1 MDLYPTTETWT
12 GTPGAIAPA
21 DGNAARAVAPAS
33 LPAGD
38 AHSLD
43 DSARQQD
50 ALRGSGQAGATN
62 TMDLGSNNER
72 LEELKPKLVHALREL
87 VRQYREEGVVARRHE
102 IRRIRQARLFWQGLQ
117 YAWWNPND
125 MNWHLPFEQ
134 RFSDDRALEEMPRYQ
149 FVTNFYQGFGLSFIA
164 VLSQDVPSVRF
175 YPQSAQ
181 SLEDISAA
189 RAASDVAGLIEQN
202 NHIEHLLTSIGYFL
216 WTDGKL
222 GAYVRYVA
230 DGQRFGFHEENVLE
244 ALEIPLGEDV
254 YVCPQCGKET
264 AVARDSWPVT
274 REDSSDGEASDFSST
289 EHGTPDTGHDNC
301 SGCGAELSDANLRKA
316 ERVTVPRI
324 AGTRRV
330 ANGQEVISIAGGL
343 ELNTPVWAN
352 EMHEY
357 PYLQWQAEVH
367 RAKLKAAYPHAADK
381 IETSPSQGAE
391 DVYAR
396 VSRLSVEQ
404 GLPSIHPGDAL
415 MNLITF
421 DRTWLRPWA
430 FYSVEDAEIR
440 AELLALFPDGCYVA
454 FAGDAYCES
463 RSESMD
469 DHWRVLHALPG
480 DGQNRPSVGDSLVQV
495 QERYNV
501 LSNMQA
507 ETYEYGIPP
516 IYADPQVLDFDAL
529 ANQVAEPA
537 AHFPARARP
546 GQPLAAGFFQPA
558 PAQVPPDMLRHQQ
571 DLIGPVAQFLTGLFP
586 AVFGGNMED
595 VKTASGYALARDQ
608 ALGRLG
614 LVWRRMKQFYAD
626 VLLLSVDVFRKNR
639 PNDAE
644 IPLLGP
650 DGVFDSHV
658 IRIAD
663 LKGNICVHP
672 EADETFPRLKSQQRG
687 VLQQMFSINDPM
699 IQRALTEPAN
709 LGYIKNVLGLT
720 ELVIP
725 GEESRNKQLREI
737 QQLLASA
744 PIVIAM
750 PVVSDVT
757 RDPRS
762 VVREDQS
769 TPPSS
774 ESHGTPATDHETRS
788 VLLPSVPV
796 DQLLDDHAVEF
807 EECKRWANSDA
818 GQAARMTNPAGFA
831 NVRAHAEAH
840 LRAMSAPASAEISV
854 HSDSER
860 DGPGD
865 HWVTMNGNHV
875 LIHEQH
881 GRENQRQNQ
890 APQEERQPGHEVM
903 DNRQVQGQSYS
914 LFQKSAFGNAPTEH
928 SMWVISR
935 DGQYRFVVWPWSA
948 EAGKETWRGPAPD
961 GAAAIV
967 HTHPSA
973 KSERPSQGD
982 HDLADGKQSR
992 NITMPVYVLHK
1003 NGIWKAVPGIKEP
1016 VQVRDY
1022 HWVDEFKPR

>member
-12 GTPGAIAPA
+12 GVPGAIAPA
-21 DGNAARAVAPAS
+21 DGNAASAVAPAS
-33 LPAGD
+33 RPA
-38 AHSLD
+38 
-43 DSARQQD
+43 SARYGDGRDERRQD
-50 ALRGSGQAGATN
+50 ASAT
-62 TMDLGSNNER
+62 TEPLDLGANNER

-87 VRQYREEGVVARRHE
+87 VRQYREEGVVTRRHE

-117 YAWWNPND
+117 YAWWNPHD

-189 RAASDVAGLIEQN
+189 RAASDVATLIEQN

-230 DGQRFGFHEENVLE
+230 DGQRFGFREENVLE
-244 ALEIPLGEDV
+244 ALEIPLGNDV

-264 AVARDSWPVT
+264 AQTLPDPVIPSEARNLSSSERAPQRDS
-274 REDSSDGEASDFSST
+274 SSPSASRNDEASA
-289 EHGTPDTGHDNC
+289 C
-301 SGCGAELSDANLRKA
+301 AGCGAELTDAHLRKA
-316 ERVTVPRI
+316 ERVSVPRI

-330 ANGQEVISIAGGL
+330 PNGQEVISIAGGL

-396 VSRLSVEQ
+396 ASRLSVEQ
-404 GLPSIHPGDAL
+404 RLPSIHPGDAL

-430 FYSVEDAEIR
+430 FYSVEDAEVR

-529 ANQVAEPA
+529 AKQVAEPA

-639 PNDAE
+639 PEDAE

-687 VLQQMFSINDPM
+687 VLQQMFGISDPM

-725 GEESRNKQLREI
+725 GEDSRNKQLREI

-744 PIVIAM
+744 PIVIEIH
-750 PVVSDVT
+750 VTDVT
-757 RDPRS
+757 
-762 VVREDQS
+762 
-769 TPPSS
+769 
-774 ESHGTPATDHETRS
+774 G
-788 VLLPSVPV
+788 
-796 DQLLDDHAVEF
+796 
-807 EECKRWANSDA
+807 
-818 GQAARMTNPAGFA
+818 
-831 NVRAHAEAH
+831 NV
-840 LRAMSAPASAEISV
+840 
-854 HSDSER
+854 
-860 DGPGD
+860 
-865 HWVTMNGNHV
+865 
-875 LIHEQH
+875 
-881 GRENQRQNQ
+881 
-890 APQEERQPGHEVM
+890 
-903 DNRQVQGQSYS
+903 
-914 LFQKSAFGNAPTEH
+914 
-928 SMWVISR
+928 
-935 DGQYRFVVWPWSA
+935 
-948 EAGKETWRGPAPD
+948 
-961 GAAAIV
+961 
-967 HTHPSA
+967 
-973 KSERPSQGD
+973 
-982 HDLADGKQSR
+982 
-992 NITMPVYVLHK
+992 
-1003 NGIWKAVPGIKEP
+1003 
-1016 VQVRDY
+1016 
-1022 HWVDEFKPR
+1022 

>member
-1 MDLYPTTETWT
+1 MPMRGRMDSYPTTDLS
-12 GTPGAIAPA
+12 GDLPGSIAPA
-21 DGNAARAVAPAS
+21 DGNVTPLGQGRGARVLPKKNAGAAGEAENDADIFDWMDGEQKGGGKARNSGGTGAARKAESTAET
-33 LPAGD
+33 AGD
-38 AHSLD
+38 
-43 DSARQQD
+43 
-50 ALRGSGQAGATN
+50 
-62 TMDLGSNNER
+62 LGPNHER
-72 LEELKPKLVHALREL
+72 LADAKPKLVNALRDL
-87 VRQYREEGVVARRHE
+87 VRQYREEGIAARRHE

-134 RFSDDRALEEMPRYQ
+134 KFSDDRALEEMPRYQ

-189 RAASDVAGLIEQN
+189 RAASDVARLIEQN
-202 NHIEHLLTSIGYFL
+202 NHIEQLLTSIGYFL

-230 DGQRFGFHEENVLE
+230 DGQRFGFHDENILEE
-244 ALEIPLGEDV
+244 LEIPLGRDA
-254 YVCPQCGKET
+254 YVCPGCGKET
-264 AVARDSWPVT
+264 AAD
-274 REDSSDGEASDFSST
+274 EIGSSDDAA
-289 EHGTPDTGHDNC
+289 TGLDC
-301 SGCGAELSDANLRKA
+301 SGCGATLQDKDLRKA
-316 ERVTVPRI
+316 ERVSVPRVS
-324 AGTRRV
+324 GTRRV
-330 ANGQEVISIAGGL
+330 PNGQEVISIAGGL

-381 IETSPSQGAE
+381 IETSPAQGAE

-430 FYSVEDAEIR
+430 FYGIEDLEVR
-440 AELLALFPDGCYVA
+440 GELLALFPDGCYVA
-454 FAGDAYCES
+454 FAGDAYCEA
-463 RSESMD
+463 RNESMD

-558 PAQVPPDMLRHQQ
+558 AAQVPPDMLRHQQ
-571 DLIGPVAQFLTGLFP
+571 DLIGPVSQFLTGLFP

-608 ALGRLG
+608 AMGRLG
-614 LVWRRMKQFYAD
+614 LVWRRTKQFYAD
-626 VLLLSVDVFRKNR
+626 VILLGVDCFRKNR
-639 PNDAE
+639 PEDAE

-650 DGVFDSHV
+650 DGIFDSHV

-687 VLQQMFSINDPM
+687 VI
-699 IQRALTEPAN
+699 PA
-709 LGYIKNVLGLT
+709 IVW
-720 ELVIP
+720 
-725 GEESRNKQLREI
+725 RE
-737 QQLLASA
+737 
-744 PIVIAM
+744 
-750 PVVSDVT
+750 
-757 RDPRS
+757 RS
-762 VVREDQS
+762 
-769 TPPSS
+769 
-774 ESHGTPATDHETRS
+774 G
-788 VLLPSVPV
+788 
-796 DQLLDDHAVEF
+796 
-807 EECKRWANSDA
+807 
-818 GQAARMTNPAGFA
+818 
-831 NVRAHAEAH
+831 
-840 LRAMSAPASAEISV
+840 
-854 HSDSER
+854 DSE
-860 DGPGD
+860 
-865 HWVTMNGNHV
+865 
-875 LIHEQH
+875 
-881 GRENQRQNQ
+881 
-890 APQEERQPGHEVM
+890 
-903 DNRQVQGQSYS
+903 
-914 LFQKSAFGNAPTEH
+914 
-928 SMWVISR
+928 
-935 DGQYRFVVWPWSA
+935 
-948 EAGKETWRGPAPD
+948 
-961 GAAAIV
+961 GA
-967 HTHPSA
+967 
-973 KSERPSQGD
+973 D
-982 HDLADGKQSR
+982 
-992 NITMPVYVLHK
+992 
-1003 NGIWKAVPGIKEP
+1003 
-1016 VQVRDY
+1016 
-1022 HWVDEFKPR
+1022 

>member
-1 MDLYPTTETWT
+1 MDLYRAAETWT
-12 GTPGAIAPA
+12 GGPGAIAPA
-21 DGNAARAVAPAS
+21 DGNYAHPPVIPNGVERTEES
-33 LPAGD
+33 LFG
-38 AHSLD
+38 
-43 DSARQQD
+43 SARENGREIPRFARND
-50 ALRGSGQAGATN
+50 GKGMNDGERRTGEESSSVPS
-62 TMDLGSNNER
+62 DLGPNNER
-72 LEELKPKLVHALREL
+72 LEDVKPELVHALREL
-87 VRQYREEGVVARRHE
+87 VRQYRQEGVVARRHE

-181 SLEDISAA
+181 SLEDVSAA
-189 RAASDVAGLIEQN
+189 RAASDVATLIEQN

-230 DGQRFGFHEENVLE
+230 DGQRFGFREENVLE

-264 AVARDSWPVT
+264 GLGVEPQHGENA
-274 REDSSDGEASDFSST
+274 DSSTTHGEPTSPVVAQHAAPLQRSCAS
-289 EHGTPDTGHDNC
+289 
-301 SGCGAELSDANLRKA
+301 CGAEFGDVHLRKA
-316 ERVTVPRI
+316 ERVTVPRV
-324 AGTRRV
+324 AGTRRLP
-330 ANGQEVISIAGGL
+330 NGQEVISIAGGL

-367 RAKLKAAYPHAADK
+367 RAKLKASYPHAADK

-430 FYSVEDAEIR
+430 FYSIEDAEVR

-454 FAGDAYCES
+454 FAGDAYCEA

-516 IYADPQVLDFDAL
+516 IYADPQVLYFDAL

-537 AHFPARARP
+537 AHFPARP

-558 PAQVPPDMLRHQQ
+558 PAQVPPDMIRHQQ

-586 AVFGGNMED
+586 AIFGGNMED

-608 ALGRLG
+608 AMGRLG
-614 LVWRRMKQFYAD
+614 LVWRRTKQFYAD
-626 VLLLSVDVFRKNR
+626 VLLLAVDCFRKNR
-639 PNDAE
+639 PEDME

-650 DGVFDSHV
+650 DGALDARS
-658 IRIAD
+658 IRTAD

-687 VLQQMFSINDPM
+687 VLQQLFAINDPVL
-699 IQRALTEPAN
+699 QRALTEPAN
-709 LGYIKNVLGLT
+709 LGYIKNVLGLS
-720 ELVIP
+720 EMVIP
-725 GEESRNKQLREI
+725 
-737 QQLLASA
+737 
-744 PIVIAM
+744 
-750 PVVSDVT
+750 
-757 RDPRS
+757 
-762 VVREDQS
+762 RED
-769 TPPSS
+769 
-774 ESHGTPATDHETRS
+774 
-788 VLLPSVPV
+788 
-796 DQLLDDHAVEF
+796 
-807 EECKRWANSDA
+807 
-818 GQAARMTNPAGFA
+818 
-831 NVRAHAEAH
+831 
-840 LRAMSAPASAEISV
+840 
-854 HSDSER
+854 
-860 DGPGD
+860 
-865 HWVTMNGNHV
+865 
-875 LIHEQH
+875 
-881 GRENQRQNQ
+881 
-890 APQEERQPGHEVM
+890 
-903 DNRQVQGQSYS
+903 S
-914 LFQKSAFGNAPTEH
+914 LF
-928 SMWVISR
+928 
-935 DGQYRFVVWPWSA
+935 
-948 EAGKETWRGPAPD
+948 
-961 GAAAIV
+961 
-967 HTHPSA
+967 
-973 KSERPSQGD
+973 
-982 HDLADGKQSR
+982 L
-992 NITMPVYVLHK
+992 
-1003 NGIWKAVPGIKEP
+1003 
-1016 VQVRDY
+1016 
-1022 HWVDEFKPR
+1022 

>member
-1 MDLYPTTETWT
+1 MNFKIDHT
-12 GTPGAIAPA
+12 GRTMEPGILAPA
-21 DGNAARAVAPAS
+21 DGNYGGIGVAPAS
-33 LPAGD
+33 LPT
-38 AHSLD
+38 
-43 DSARQQD
+43 
-50 ALRGSGQAGATN
+50 ALACDREASVEGAQPTVAGAPRTAE
-62 TMDLGSNNER
+62 DLGPNNER
-72 LEELKPKLVHALREL
+72 LDDAKPELVNALREL
-87 VRQYREEGVVARRHE
+87 VRQYRQEGVVARRHE

-134 RFSDDRALEEMPRYQ
+134 RFSDDRELEEMPRYQ

-175 YPQSAQ
+175 YPQSSQ
-181 SLEDISAA
+181 SLADIAAA
-189 RAASDVAGLIEQN
+189 RAASDVAQLVEQN
-202 NHIEHLLTSIGYFL
+202 NHAEQLLTSIGYFL

-222 GAYVRYVA
+222 GAYVRYIA
-230 DGQRFGFHEENVLE
+230 DGQRFGFHEESVLE

-254 YVCPQCGKET
+254 YVCPQCGKEIGKSKPENGNSEGEEK
-264 AVARDSWPVT
+264 D
-274 REDSSDGEASDFSST
+274 DSSVVGAQHAAPLEAT
-289 EHGTPDTGHDNC
+289 NC
-301 SGCGAELSDANLRKA
+301 AGCGTELREEHLRKA
-316 ERVTVPRI
+316 ERVTVPRVVG
-324 AGTRRV
+324 ARRMP
-330 ANGQEVISIAGGL
+330 NGQEVITIAGGL

-367 RAKLKAAYPHAADK
+367 RAKLKAAYPLAANK
-381 IETSPSQGAE
+381 IESAPSQGSE

-430 FYSVEDAEIR
+430 FYAIEDEAVR
-440 AELLALFPDGCYVA
+440 SELLAMFPDGCYVA
-454 FAGDAYCES
+454 FAGDVYCES

-558 PAQVPPDMLRHQQ
+558 PAQVPPDMIRHQQ

-586 AVFGGNMED
+586 AIFGGNMED

-608 ALGRLG
+608 AMGRLG
-614 LVWRRMKQFYAD
+614 LVWRRTKQFYAD
-626 VLLLSVDVFRKNR
+626 VLLLAVDAFRKNR
-639 PNDAE
+639 PEDVE

-650 DGVFDSHV
+650 DGVLDARS
-658 IRIAD
+658 IRTAD

-687 VLQQMFSINDPM
+687 VLQQLFGINDPV

-720 ELVIP
+720 EMVIP
-725 GEESRNKQLREI
+725 GEDSRNKQLREI

-744 PIVIAM
+744 PIVVHLPPTSHPSLPIP
-750 PVVSDVT
+750 PVEAPASLSADSDAT
-757 RDPRS
+757 PQEENRP
-762 VVREDQS
+762 DQDRGAT
-769 TPPSS
+769 TPL
-774 ESHGTPATDHETRS
+774 
-788 VLLPSVPV
+788 VLPSVPV

-807 EECKRWANSDA
+807 EECKRWSNSEA
-818 GQAARMTNPAGFA
+818 GQSARMTNPAGFA

-840 LRAMSAPASAEISV
+840 LRAMSVGLPS
-854 HSDSER
+854 
-860 DGPGD
+860 PGD
-865 HWVTMNGNHV
+865 
-875 LIHEQH
+875 
-881 GRENQRQNQ
+881 R
-890 APQEERQPGHEVM
+890 
-903 DNRQVQGQSYS
+903 
-914 LFQKSAFGNAPTEH
+914 NAP
-928 SMWVISR
+928 R
-935 DGQYRFVVWPWSA
+935 
-948 EAGKETWRGPAPD
+948 
-961 GAAAIV
+961 
-967 HTHPSA
+967 
-973 KSERPSQGD
+973 
-982 HDLADGKQSR
+982 
-992 NITMPVYVLHK
+992 
-1003 NGIWKAVPGIKEP
+1003 
-1016 VQVRDY
+1016 
-1022 HWVDEFKPR
+1022 